1 MRYTRVD
8 LKSNK
13 NESLLFTGVII
24 LIFFVAFF
32 LGTTI
37 FNFFIKGPDTAQGGL
52 KTNNTSEN
60 TDVSATSSSNV
71 VDTNF
76 VLLQCGVFSVK
87 DNAQKV
93 YNSLSGLGL
102 PIIVEESGKFKVYF
116 GIYEN
121 GGESKDLETLKNNN
135 IGVSKISLNVKVN
148 NLCDEEIV
156 ETLRA
161 AIKIL
166 NKLNEKSVTSV
177 NIAQMKSWLNQ
188 LKPIGENESN
198 YNLFQ
203 DLKKYI
209 SSLPDSLTKEKAVEL
224 ETKIIN
230 VVKTI
235 S

>member
-8 LKSNK
+8 LKSKK
-13 NESLLFTGVII
+13 NESLLFTGVIV
-24 LIFFVAFF
+24 LIFFAAFF

-37 FNFFIKGPDTAQGGL
+37 FNFFIKGSAAAQVGS
-52 KTNNTSEN
+52 KTNNISEN
-60 TDVSATSSSNV
+60 TDVSTVSSNV

-87 DNAQKV
+87 NNAQRV
-93 YNSLSGLGL
+93 YNSLSGLGF
-102 PIIVEESGKFKVYF
+102 PIIIEESGKFKVYF
-116 GIYEN
+116 GIYES
-121 GGESKDLETLKNNN
+121 GEENKDLETLKNNN
-135 IGVSKISLNVKVN
+135 ISVSKISLNAKVN

-156 ETLRA
+156 EASRA

-188 LKPIGENESN
+188 LKPIDEKESN
-198 YNLFQ
+198 YTLFQ
-203 DLKKYI
+203 DLKQYI
-209 SSLPDSLTKEKAVEL
+209 GSLPDSLTKEKAVEF

-230 VVKTI
+230 IVKTI